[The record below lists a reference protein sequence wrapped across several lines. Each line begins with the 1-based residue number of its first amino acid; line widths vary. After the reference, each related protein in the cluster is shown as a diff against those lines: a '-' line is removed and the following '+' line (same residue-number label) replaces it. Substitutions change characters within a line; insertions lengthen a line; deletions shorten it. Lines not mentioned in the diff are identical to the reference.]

1 MTAKQWLLCVF
12 LILNAIPPLHAE
24 TKEEEFLPD
33 LMILSSEEKFDLV
46 LGQKSTQEIKVTRF
60 IGSSVY
66 HEIERRDPVTKE
78 LIATEIIAEWNTVS
92 FSPGENYYTDQTLT
106 GNYGGKKN
114 SFFGRMEIKKISN
127 HEIVDAWPVFGTIT
141 KEEKLTTVTMTAY
154 MSDGGKFVYTEV
166 FENKKTFLPLGRRSQ
181 FFDDR
186 NNVTS
191 DLLFMKK

>member
-1 MTAKQWLLCVF
+1 MTAKQWLLCAF
-12 LILNAIPPLHAE
+12 LSLSAITSLRAE
-24 TKEEEFLPD
+24 TREEEFLPD
-33 LMILSSEEKFDLV
+33 LMILSNEEKFDLV

-60 IGSSVY
+60 IGPSVY
-66 HEIERRDPVTKE
+66 HEIERRDPVTKK

-92 FSPGENYYTDQTLT
+92 FSPDENCYTDQTLT
-106 GNYGGKKN
+106 ENYGGKKN

-127 HEIVDAWPVFGTIT
+127 HEIVDAWPIFGTII

-166 FENKKTFLPLGRRSQ
+166 FENKKAFLPLGRRSQ